1 MGPCRL
7 WVSKKS
13 ENRILKISKK
23 SENRIQKSR
32 ALVYWTEVFADTK
45 YGLRWYYHA
54 RKTHFLRID
63 RSKFTKR
70 APIELQTDACTML
83 KYKMLYWAA
92 KFSSKFSSK

>member
-1 MGPCRL
+1 MSL
-7 WVSKKS
+7 EKKWES
-13 ENRILKISKK
+13 DPDNLEK

-63 RSKFTKR
+63 RSKFWKT
-70 APIELQTDACTML
+70 APL
-83 KYKMLYWAA
+83 
-92 KFSSKFSSK
+92 